1 MGAQTHP
8 AVDIYCAS
16 DLHPVFVRG
25 LSWRDGSGTRDDGVA
40 TGRVADAPLC
50 RFGRNGGMVPDAV
63 SDEVPLH
70 EPTAAYHFGGRDSDM
85 QSYYDADDEHGYS
98 AAGLFSRG
106 RGEDTRH
113 F

>member
-8 AVDIYCAS
+8 AVDIYCAGH
-16 DLHPVFVRG
+16 LHTVFVRRV
-25 LSWRDGSGTRDDGVA
+25 SRRDGSGTRDDGFAV
-40 TGRVADAPLC
+40 GRAADAPLC
-50 RFGRNGGMVPDAV
+50 RFGRHGSVVSDAV
-63 SDEVPLH
+63 SDEVPFH
-70 EPTAAYHFGGRDSDM
+70 EPTAAHNFGGRDSDM

-113 F
+113 V